1 MAYNPK
7 TGMQR
12 PDGMKY
18 DPRPQFEKGH
28 VFKTEAGSELTLEK
42 IVPDGYDPSYIDRVV
57 FKLKKLVLADTIG
70 QRAFFF
76 LEMRFRGGL
85 DIGDTVKLNNGELHA
100 VGWPR
105 IPVQPRKEIS

>member
-1 MAYNPK
+1 MIRKDFQPIVDRK
-7 TGMQR
+7 
-12 PDGMKY
+12 KY

-85 DIGDTVKLNNGELHA
+85 DVGDTVKLNNGDLGA
-100 VGWPR
+100 IGWPR
-105 IPVQPRKEIS
+105 VPVQPRVEIS